1 MVQAMADIGGAIS
14 AFRRN
19 LEPGAE
25 RRALDRIATEP
36 LQQRAMDQFRRAVD
50 RAPDVKAAIRDPRV
64 LQVIATALGIPDA
77 AQQPG
82 LALRALLSDP
92 ADPKSLVNR
101 LPDRRWKAAAEALNL
116 AAKGV
121 GALRDPTVQE
131 RLAEGM
137 RRARWRD
144 DLEAQQPG
152 LGDALLFRERAG
164 AVDNNIFQVLGDPIL
179 RRVVTGALGLPRAI
193 AVQSIETQARAVQ
206 SRLKLEKLEDP
217 KEVQKLAER
226 YLMNRATSEGG
237 SSGMSPLAMLGFRS
251 GGFSV

>member
-1 MVQAMADIGGAIS
+1 MADIGSAIT
-14 AFRRN
+14 AFRRS
-19 LEPGAE
+19 LLPGAE
-25 RRALDRIATEP
+25 ARALDRIAAEP

-50 RAPDVKAAIRDPRV
+50 RAPDAKAAIRDPRV

-82 LALRALLSDP
+82 LAMRALLSDP

-116 AAKGV
+116 GQKGIN
-121 GALRDPTVQE
+121 ALRDPAVQE

-137 RRARWRD
+137 RRSRWRD

-152 LGDALLFRERAG
+152 LGDAVLFQERAG
-164 AVDNNIFQVLGDPIL
+164 SVDNNIYRVLGDPVL
-179 RRVVTGALGLPRAI
+179 RRVITGALGLPKAL
-193 AVQSIETQARAVQ
+193 AVQSVETQARAVQ
-206 SRLKLEKLEDP
+206 VRLKLEKLEDP

-226 YLMNRATSEGG
+226 YLMNRATSEAG